1 MLEDKNENTTFTLFF
16 NRKEFFYFQK
26 RKQKE
31 IAMSKFHAFTLIESW
46 FCMEKT
52 KKGNAWALIPLL
64 VFVGLFLGVG
74 IGTGDFS
81 TMPLNVAI
89 LVASIVAL
97 ILNRKET
104 FHKKVEVFTKGAGH
118 SNIILMMLIFILAG
132 AFSQT
137 TEDMGGVQ
145 STVNLGL
152 SLIPENLIIVG
163 LFIICMF
170 VSLSMGTSVG
180 TVAAIAPV
188 GFGLS
193 QATDVSAAITM
204 ATVVGGAM
212 FGDNLSMI
220 SDTTIA
226 AVRTQKTKM
235 SDKFKVNIK
244 IVLPGAIFTIIALW
258 FLTNGAQIDATK
270 SYDYNIIKVLPYLMV
285 LILALIGIN
294 VIIVLIGGIA
304 LSAII
309 GLIDGSF
316 GWTGL
321 LGSISKG
328 IIGMEDI
335 AMIALLIGGLVALIQ
350 HNGGIT
356 WLLHFVRNRV
366 KSKRGAELGIAGLVS
381 AADISTANNT
391 ISILMA
397 GPLAKEISEEYDV
410 DPRKSASILDMFASC
425 FQGLLPYS
433 PQLIA
438 AAGVASISPFELLP
452 YSIYPM
458 ILGVCGLIAIFFNLP
473 RLNKK

>member
-1 MLEDKNENTTFTLFF
+1 MVEKLMFCLNLK
-16 NRKEFFYFQK
+16 
-26 RKQKE
+26 
-31 IAMSKFHAFTLIESW
+31 ESW
-46 FCMEKT
+46 FCMEET
-52 KKGNAWALIPLL
+52 KKGNAWALIPLII
-64 VFVGLFLGVG
+64 FVGMFLGVG
-74 IGTGDFS
+74 IITGDFT

-89 LVASIVAL
+89 LVATIVGL
-97 ILNRKET
+97 VLNRKES
-104 FHKKVEVFTKGAGH
+104 FQKKVEIFTKGAGH
-118 SNIILMMLIFILAG
+118 SNIILMMLIFLLAG

-137 TEDMGGVQ
+137 TEDMGGVK

-163 LFIICMF
+163 LFVICMF

-244 IVLPGAIFTIIALW
+244 IVLPGAIFTVIVLW
-258 FLTNGAQIDATK
+258 FLTNGAQIDASK
-270 SYDYNIIKVLPYLMV
+270 SYDYDLIKVVPYLFV
-285 LILALIGIN
+285 LILALFGVN
-294 VIIVLIGGIA
+294 VIIVLIGGII

-309 GLIDGSF
+309 GLFYGTFDWI
-316 GWTGL
+316 GL
-321 LGSISKG
+321 LSSISKG

-335 AMIALLIGGLVALIQ
+335 AIIALLIGGLVALIQ

-356 WLLHFVRNRV
+356 WLLNFVRNRV

-381 AADISTANNT
+381 VADISTANNT

-397 GPLAKEISEEYDV
+397 GPLAKDISDEYGV

-438 AAGVASISPFELLP
+438 AAGVASISPFELVP
-452 YSIYPM
+452 YAIYPM
-458 ILGVCGLIAIFFNLP
+458 ILGICGLIAIAFRLP
-473 RLNKK
+473 RLDKK

>member
-1 MLEDKNENTTFTLFF
+1 MVEKLMFCLNLK
-16 NRKEFFYFQK
+16 
-26 RKQKE
+26 
-31 IAMSKFHAFTLIESW
+31 ESW
-46 FCMEKT
+46 FCMEET
-52 KKGNAWALIPLL
+52 KKGNAWALIPLII
-64 VFVGLFLGVG
+64 FVGMFLGVG
-74 IGTGDFS
+74 IITGDFT

-89 LVASIVAL
+89 LVATIVGL
-97 ILNRKET
+97 VLNRKES
-104 FHKKVEVFTKGAGH
+104 FQKKVEIFTKGAGH
-118 SNIILMMLIFILAG
+118 SNIILMMLIFLLAG

-137 TEDMGGVQ
+137 TEDMGGVK

-163 LFIICMF
+163 LFVICMF

-193 QATDVSAAITM
+193 QQADVSAAITM

-244 IVLPGAIFTIIALW
+244 IVLPGAIFTVIVLW
-258 FLTNGAQIDATK
+258 FLTNGTQIDASK
-270 SYDYNIIKVLPYLMV
+270 SYDYDLIKVVPYLFV
-285 LILALIGIN
+285 LILALFGVN
-294 VIIVLIGGIA
+294 VIIVLIGGTI

-309 GLIDGSF
+309 GLFYGTFDWI
-316 GWTGL
+316 GL
-321 LGSISKG
+321 LSSISKG

-335 AMIALLIGGLVALIQ
+335 AIIALLIGGLVALIQ

-356 WLLHFVRNRV
+356 WLLNFVRNRV

-381 AADISTANNT
+381 VADISTANNT

-397 GPLAKEISEEYDV
+397 GPLAKDISDEYGV

-438 AAGVASISPFELLP
+438 AAGVASISPFELVP
-452 YSIYPM
+452 YAIYPM
-458 ILGVCGLIAIFFNLP
+458 ILGICGLIAIAFRLP
-473 RLNKK
+473 RLDKK

>member
-1 MLEDKNENTTFTLFF
+1 MVEKLMFCLNLK
-16 NRKEFFYFQK
+16 
-26 RKQKE
+26 
-31 IAMSKFHAFTLIESW
+31 ESW
-46 FCMEKT
+46 FCMEET
-52 KKGNAWALIPLL
+52 KKGNAWALIPLII
-64 VFVGLFLGVG
+64 FVGMFLGVG
-74 IGTGDFS
+74 IITGDFT

-89 LVASIVAL
+89 LVATIVGL
-97 ILNRKET
+97 VLNRKES
-104 FHKKVEVFTKGAGH
+104 FQKKVEIFTKGAGH
-118 SNIILMMLIFILAG
+118 SNIILMMLIFLLAG

-137 TEDMGGVQ
+137 TEDMGGVK

-163 LFIICMF
+163 LFVICMF

-193 QATDVSAAITM
+193 QQADVSAAITM

-244 IVLPGAIFTIIALW
+244 IVLPGAIFTVIVLW
-258 FLTNGAQIDATK
+258 FLTNGAQIDASK
-270 SYDYNIIKVLPYLMV
+270 SYDYDLIKVVPYLFV
-285 LILALIGIN
+285 LILALFGVN
-294 VIIVLIGGIA
+294 VIIVLIGGII

-309 GLIDGSF
+309 GLFYGTFDWI
-316 GWTGL
+316 GL
-321 LGSISKG
+321 LSSISKG

-335 AMIALLIGGLVALIQ
+335 AIIALLIGGLVALIQ

-356 WLLHFVRNRV
+356 WLLNFVRNRV

-381 AADISTANNT
+381 VAE
-391 ISILMA
+391 
-397 GPLAKEISEEYDV
+397 PLAKDISDEYGV

-438 AAGVASISPFELLP
+438 AAGVASISPFELVP
-452 YSIYPM
+452 YAIYPM
-458 ILGVCGLIAIFFNLP
+458 ILGICGLIAIAFRLP
-473 RLNKK
+473 RLDKK

>member
-1 MLEDKNENTTFTLFF
+1 ME
-16 NRKEFFYFQK
+16 
-26 RKQKE
+26 E
-31 IAMSKFHAFTLIESW
+31 I
-46 FCMEKT
+46 
-52 KKGNAWALIPLL
+52 KKGNAWALIPLI
-64 VFVGLFLGVG
+64 VFVGMFLGVG
-74 IGTGDFS
+74 ISTGDFT

-89 LVASIVAL
+89 LVAAIVGLA
-97 ILNRKET
+97 LNRKES
-104 FHKKVEVFTKGAGH
+104 FQKKVEVFTKGAGH
-118 SNIILMMLIFILAG
+118 SNIILMMLIFLLAG

-204 ATVVGGAM
+204 ATVVGGSM

-235 SDKFKVNIK
+235 SDKFKVNIR
-244 IVLPGAIFTIIALW
+244 IVLPGAIFTIIVLW
-258 FLTNGAQIDATK
+258 FLTNGAHIDASK
-270 SYDYNIIKVLPYLMV
+270 NYDYDLIKVIPYLFV
-285 LILALIGIN
+285 LILALIGVN
-294 VIIVLIGGIA
+294 VVIVLIGGVV

-309 GLIDGSF
+309 GLIYGSF

-321 LGSISKG
+321 LNSISKG

-335 AMIALLIGGLVALIQ
+335 AIIALLIGGLVALIQ

-356 WLLHFVRNRV
+356 WLLNFVRSKV

-381 AADISTANNT
+381 VADISTANNT

-397 GPLAKEISEEYDV
+397 GPLAKDISEEYDI

-425 FQGLLPYS
+425 FQGMLPYS

-438 AAGVASISPFELLP
+438 AAGVASISPFELVP

-458 ILGVCGLIAIFFNLP
+458 ILGVCGLIAIFFRLP
-473 RLNKK
+473 RLDKK

>member
-1 MLEDKNENTTFTLFF
+1 
-16 NRKEFFYFQK
+16 
-26 RKQKE
+26 
-31 IAMSKFHAFTLIESW
+31 
-46 FCMEKT
+46 T
-52 KKGNAWALIPLL
+52 KKGNAWALIPLII
-64 VFVGLFLGVG
+64 FVGMFLGVG
-74 IGTGDFS
+74 IITGDFT

-89 LVASIVAL
+89 LVATIVGL
-97 ILNRKET
+97 VLNRKES
-104 FHKKVEVFTKGAGH
+104 FQKKVENFTKGAGH
-118 SNIILMMLIFILAG
+118 SNIILMMLIFLLAG

-137 TEDMGGVQ
+137 TEDMGGVK

-163 LFIICMF
+163 LFVICMF

-193 QATDVSAAITM
+193 QQADVSAAITM

-244 IVLPGAIFTIIALW
+244 IVLPGAIFTVIVLW
-258 FLTNGAQIDATK
+258 FLTNGAQIDASK
-270 SYDYNIIKVLPYLMV
+270 SYDYDLIKVVPYLFV
-285 LILALIGIN
+285 LILALFGVN
-294 VIIVLIGGIA
+294 VIIVLIGGII

-309 GLIDGSF
+309 GLFYGTFDWI
-316 GWTGL
+316 GL
-321 LGSISKG
+321 LSSISKG

-335 AMIALLIGGLVALIQ
+335 AIIALLIGGLVALIQ

-356 WLLHFVRNRV
+356 WLLNFVRNRV

-381 AADISTANNT
+381 VADISTANNT

-397 GPLAKEISEEYDV
+397 GPLAKDISDEYGV

-438 AAGVASISPFELLP
+438 AAGVASISPFELVP
-452 YSIYPM
+452 YAIYPM
-458 ILGVCGLIAIFFNLP
+458 ILGICGLIAIAFRLP
-473 RLNKK
+473 RLDKK